1 MARLGILQGRNSMKV
16 CLKISIVLAALL
28 VCSIPAMAQRWP
40 TQPIM
45 LVNGFPPGGGAD
57 ILARLV
63 AGRLSERLGQAVSV
77 DNRTGANGL
86 IAAAAV
92 AAARPDGHTILLYTM
107 SMASTAPVMPGVTL
121 TFDPDKDLA
130 PAVIIAG
137 LDSLL
142 YVSNK
147 TPFRT
152 VRDIVDYARA
162 NPDTLTYGSSGVGS
176 SYQLWAAQFTSM
188 AGIRMLHVPF
198 RGGPP
203 AIAEIIAGRVDMM
216 FGNLAEILPHIR
228 SGAVRPIAFTST
240 PPSPVLPGVPT
251 IAESGLPEFRADNW
265 FGIAAP
271 GRTPQEIVKRL
282 NVEINRIVA
291 MPEVAEQLVGLGYQ
305 PRGGSIEMMGETI
318 VRDRAKWKAVIAAN
332 NIRAE

>member
-1 MARLGILQGRNSMKV
+1 MRRLLTLGG
-16 CLKISIVLAALL
+16 VLAALL
-28 VCSIPAMAQRWP
+28 TVTVPTAAQPWP

-45 LVNGFPPGGGAD
+45 LINGFPPGGGAD

-63 AGRLSERLGQAVSV
+63 AERLGAAVGQPVSV

-92 AAARPDGHTILLYTM
+92 ASARPDGSTLLLYTM
-107 SMASTAPVMPGVTL
+107 SMACTAPVMPGVTL
-121 TFDPDKDLA
+121 TFDPDRDLA
-130 PAVIIAG
+130 PVVVIAG
-137 LDSLL
+137 LDNLL
-142 YVSNK
+142 YVSNR

-152 VRDIVDYARA
+152 VQDVIQHAKR
-162 NPDTLTYGSSGVGS
+162 NPDRLTYGSSGVGS
-176 SYQLWAAQFTSM
+176 SYHLWAAQFMHM

-228 SGAVRPIAFTST
+228 SGAVRPIAFTSS

-251 IAESGLPEFRADNW
+251 IAESGLPEFRAENW

-271 GRTPQEIVKRL
+271 GGTPRAIVERL
-282 NVEINRIVA
+282 NLEVNRIIGA
-291 MPEVAEQLVGLGYQ
+291 QEVADRLVSLGYQ
-305 PRGGSIEMMGETI
+305 PRGGSVDDIRQTI
-318 VRDRAKWKAVIAAN
+318 LRDRARWKAVIEAN
-332 NIRAE
+332 DIRAE

>member
-1 MARLGILQGRNSMKV
+1 MKA
-16 CLKISIVLAALL
+16 CRRIGIVLVALL
-28 VCSIPAMAQRWP
+28 VGSLPARAQGWP
-40 TQPIM
+40 AQPVM
-45 LVNGFPPGGGAD
+45 LINGFPPGGGAD

-63 AGRLSERLGQAVSV
+63 AGRLGERLGQPVNV

-92 AAARPDGHTILLYTM
+92 ATARPDGHTILLYTM

-121 TFDPDKDLA
+121 SFDPDQDLA
-130 PAVIIAG
+130 PVAIIAG
-137 LDSLL
+137 LDNLL
-142 YVSNK
+142 YVSNR

-152 VRDIVDYARA
+152 VRDVIDHAKAR
-162 NPDTLTYGSSGVGS
+162 PGTLTYGSSGVGS

-251 IAESGLPEFRADNW
+251 IAASGLPEFRAENW

-271 GRTPQEIVKRL
+271 GRTPQPVVERL
-282 NVEINRIVA
+282 NLEINRIVA
-291 MPEVAEQLVGLGYQ
+291 MPEVVEQLVGLGYQ
-305 PRGGSIEMMGETI
+305 PRGGGIEAMRATI
-318 VRDRAKWKAVIAAN
+318 LRDRATWKAVIEAN
-332 NIRAE
+332 DIRAE

>member
-1 MARLGILQGRNSMKV
+1 MRSLQRMAFVLLA
-16 CLKISIVLAALL
+16 LLAAAA
-28 VCSIPAMAQRWP
+28 PAGAQGWP
-40 TQPIM
+40 SQPIM

-57 ILARLV
+57 ILARFIAQHLTT
-63 AGRLSERLGQAVSV
+63 ALGQPVSV

-92 AAARPDGHTILLYTM
+92 AAARPDGNMLLLQTM
-107 SMASTAPVMPGVTL
+107 SIAATAAVMPGVTL
-121 TFDPDKDLA
+121 NFDPDRDLA
-130 PAVIIAG
+130 QAVIIAG
-137 LDSLL
+137 LDNLL
-142 YVSNK
+142 YVNPHL
-147 TPFRT
+147 PFRS
-152 VRDIVDYARA
+152 VRDIIDHARA
-162 NPDTLTYGSSGVGS
+162 HPDQLTYGSSGVGS

-188 AGIRMLHVPF
+188 AGIRMVHVPF

-228 SGAVRPIAFTST
+228 SGAVRAIAFTSA

-271 GRTPQEIVKRL
+271 GATPRPVLERL
-282 NVEINRIVA
+282 NAEVNRILAAPAVR
-291 MPEVAEQLVGLGYQ
+291 ERLVSLGYQ
-305 PRGGSIEMMGETI
+305 PRGGSIAAMEQSIRE
-318 VRDRAKWKAVIAAN
+318 DRLRWQAVIQAN
-332 NIRAE
+332 GIRGE

>member
-1 MARLGILQGRNSMKV
+1 MGNLLRIA
-16 CLKISIVLAALL
+16 AALTVL
-28 VCSIPAMAQRWP
+28 FISVMPAAAQRWP
-40 TQPIM
+40 AQPIM

-57 ILARLV
+57 ILARLI
-63 AGRLSERLGQAVSV
+63 AGRLGDLLGQQVAV

-107 SMASTAPVMPGVTL
+107 SMACTAPVMPGVTL
-121 TFDPDKDLA
+121 AFDPDRDLA
-130 PAVIIAG
+130 PVVVIAG
-137 LDSLL
+137 LDNLL
-142 YVSNK
+142 YVANR

-152 VRDIVDYARA
+152 VRDVIDHARA
-162 NPDTLTYGSSGVGS
+162 NPDQLTYGSSGVGS
-176 SYQLWAAQFTSM
+176 SYQLWAAQFTNM

-203 AIAEIIAGRVDMM
+203 AIAEIIAGRLDMM
-216 FGNLAEILPHIR
+216 FGNLAEILPHVR
-228 SGAVRPIAFTST
+228 SGAVRAIAFTST

-271 GRTPQEIVKRL
+271 GGTPREIVERL
-282 NVEINRIVA
+282 NLEINRIVRN
-291 MPEVAEQLVGLGYQ
+291 PEVAERLVSLGYQ
-305 PRGGSIEMMGETI
+305 PRGGSVEDIRQTI
-318 VRDRAKWKAVIAAN
+318 VSDRARWKAVIEAN

>member
-1 MARLGILQGRNSMKV
+1 LRRLLTLGG
-16 CLKISIVLAALL
+16 VLAALL
-28 VCSIPAMAQRWP
+28 TVTVPTAAQPWP

-45 LVNGFPPGGGAD
+45 LINGFPPGGGAD

-63 AGRLSERLGQAVSV
+63 AERLGAAVGQPVSV

-92 AAARPDGHTILLYTM
+92 ASARPDGSTLLLYTM
-107 SMASTAPVMPGVTL
+107 SMACTAPVMPGVTL
-121 TFDPDKDLA
+121 TFDPDRDLA
-130 PAVIIAG
+130 PVVVIAG
-137 LDSLL
+137 LDNLL
-142 YVSNK
+142 YVSNR

-152 VRDIVDYARA
+152 VQDVIQHAKR
-162 NPDTLTYGSSGVGS
+162 NPDRLTYGSSGVGS
-176 SYQLWAAQFTSM
+176 SYHLWAAQFMHM

-228 SGAVRPIAFTST
+228 SGAVRPIAFTSS

-251 IAESGLPEFRADNW
+251 IAESGLPEFRAENW

-271 GRTPQEIVKRL
+271 GGTPRAIVERL
-282 NVEINRIVA
+282 NLEVNRIIGA
-291 MPEVAEQLVGLGYQ
+291 QEVADRLVSLGYQ
-305 PRGGSIEMMGETI
+305 PRGGSVDDIRQTI
-318 VRDRAKWKAVIAAN
+318 LRDRARWKAVIEAN
-332 NIRAE
+332 DIRAE

>member
-1 MARLGILQGRNSMKV
+1 MGKL
-16 CLKISIVLAALL
+16 LKIAACLAALL
-28 VCSIPAMAQRWP
+28 TGAMPAMAQRWP
-40 TQPIM
+40 SQPVM

-63 AGRLSERLGQAVSV
+63 AGKLGDALGQQVAV

-86 IAAAAV
+86 IAAASV
-92 AAARPDGHTILLYTM
+92 ASARPDGHTILLYTM
-107 SMASTAPVMPGVTL
+107 SMAATAPVMPGVTL
-121 TFDPDKDLA
+121 SFNPDRDLA
-130 PAVIIAG
+130 PVVIIAG
-137 LDSLL
+137 LDNLL
-142 YVSNK
+142 YVANR

-152 VRDIVDYARA
+152 VQDVIQHARA
-162 NPDTLTYGSSGVGS
+162 NPDQLTYGSSGVGS
-176 SYQLWAAQFTSM
+176 SYHLWAAQFAHM

-203 AIAEIIAGRVDMM
+203 AIAEIVAGRVDMM

-251 IAESGLPEFRADNW
+251 IAESGLPAFRADNW

-271 GRTPQEIVKRL
+271 GGTAREIVERL
-282 NVEINRIVA
+282 NLEVNRIVSN
-291 MPEVAEQLVGLGYQ
+291 PEVAERLVSLGYQ
-305 PRGGSIEMMGETI
+305 PRGGSIEEMQRTI
-318 VRDRAKWKAVIAAN
+318 QSDRERWKAVIEAN

>member
-1 MARLGILQGRNSMKV
+1 MRSLRRMAF
-16 CLKISIVLAALL
+16 VLLTLVAPLAPAA
-28 VCSIPAMAQRWP
+28 AQTWP

-57 ILARLV
+57 ILARFIAQHLTT
-63 AGRLSERLGQAVSV
+63 ALGQPVSV

-86 IAAAAV
+86 IAAASV
-92 AAARPDGHTILLYTM
+92 AAARPDGHTLLLVTM
-107 SMASTAPVMPGVTL
+107 SMVATAPVMPGVTMN
-121 TFDPDKDLA
+121 FDPDRDLA
-130 PAVIIAG
+130 QAVIIAG
-137 LDSLL
+137 LDNLL
-142 YVSNK
+142 YVNPRL
-147 TPFRT
+147 PFRS
-152 VRDIVDYARA
+152 VGDVIGYARD
-162 NPDTLTYGSSGVGS
+162 NPDRLTYGSSGVGS

-188 AGIRMLHVPF
+188 AGIRMVHVPF

-228 SGAVRPIAFTST
+228 SGAVRAIAFTST

-271 GRTPQEIVKRL
+271 GATPRPVLERL
-282 NVEINRIVA
+282 NAEVNRILADPAVR
-291 MPEVAEQLVGLGYQ
+291 ERLVSLGYQ
-305 PRGGSIEMMGETI
+305 PRGGTIAEMEQSI
-318 VRDRAKWKAVIAAN
+318 RDDRSRWRTVIQAN
-332 NIRAE
+332 NIRGE

>member
-1 MARLGILQGRNSMKV
+1 MAFILLS
-16 CLKISIVLAALL
+16 LLAPIA
-28 VCSIPAMAQRWP
+28 SAAAQTWP

-57 ILARLV
+57 ILARFI
-63 AGRLSERLGQAVSV
+63 AGHLTTALGQPVSV

-86 IAAAAV
+86 IAAASV
-92 AAARPDGHTILLYTM
+92 AAARPDGYTLLLVTM
-107 SMASTAPVMPGVTL
+107 SMVATAPVMPGVTMN
-121 TFDPDKDLA
+121 FDPDRDLA
-130 PAVIIAG
+130 QAVIIAG
-137 LDSLL
+137 LDNLL
-142 YVSNK
+142 YVNPRL
-147 TPFRT
+147 PFRSLGD
-152 VRDIVDYARA
+152 VIGYARA
-162 NPDTLTYGSSGVGS
+162 NPDRLTYGSSGVGS

-188 AGIRMLHVPF
+188 AGIRMVHVPF

-228 SGAVRPIAFTST
+228 SGAVRAIAFTST

-271 GRTPQEIVKRL
+271 GATPRPVLERL
-282 NVEINRIVA
+282 NAEVNRILADAAVR
-291 MPEVAEQLVGLGYQ
+291 ERLVSLGYQ
-305 PRGGSIEMMGETI
+305 PRGGTIAAMEQSIRE
-318 VRDRAKWKAVIAAN
+318 DRARWRTVIQAN
-332 NIRAE
+332 NIRGE